1 LQKERN
7 CFLGSSWR
15 DNLATFHQQLQKER
29 NCFLGSRAGQPHAKT
44 NSMAL
49 ARKLSKEARSPFLKS
64 KILKNK
70 RVTKSSGLAAKAKT
84 EGKHL
89 REFHLRW

>member
-1 LQKERN
+1 LLYQCHGLWKQNE
-7 CFLGSSWR
+7 
-15 DNLATFHQQLQKER
+15 EM
-29 NCFLGSRAGQPHAKT
+29 QPHAKT